1 MVLNEVGNTFC
12 NESDVFFD
20 SHVSW
25 MSWNRLSDSICVLYL
40 RYLAIFIIII
50 IIIIIIITTYYHFIV
65 PLREILFFANKD
77 QENRRGVH

>member
-1 MVLNEVGNTFC
+1 MALNEVGNTFC

-50 IIIIIIITTYYHFIV
+50 IIIIIRIRLVLPSGYYLIN
-65 PLREILFFANKD
+65 ISA
-77 QENRRGVH
+77 G